1 MVTNRFSLL
10 FRLKKPNGYVK
21 GNVPVYMRLTID
33 GKRTELSVDREFDP
47 QRWNKKFGRA
57 MGTKEDA
64 KTLNAFLDTLQI
76 KVHEAHRQL
85 LESNEFITAEKLKSK
100 LQGKEIKKYRMLLE
114 VFRQHNQQMQI
125 LVEKEEYAQGTLTH
139 FETTCKH
146 VQSFLIWKDKPKDT
160 PLEKVDIEIN
170 SIDYSFI
177 SDFEFY
183 LKAEVCEHNT
193 AMKYLGDL
201 KKIVLIC
208 VKRKWLADDP
218 FDAYKMPRRD
228 VQKEFLTDEELRAI
242 ESKHFL
248 TERLTL
254 VKDMFLF
261 SCYTGLAYADVKKLK
276 RSEIRIG
283 IDGKRWLFVQRQ
295 KSATPSP
302 VPLLPQARA
311 ILEKYTD
318 HPNCINSDKVLPILS
333 NQKMNE
339 YLKEIAD
346 LCRITKRLTYHT
358 ARYTFG
364 TTITLNN
371 DVPVESVSKMMGH
384 KSLKQTQHYAQ
395 ILNKKVSQDM
405 QALTHKLSGKYGP
418 LRKAK

>member
-10 FRLKKPNGYVK
+10 FRLKKPNGYAK

-47 QRWNKKFGRA
+47 HRWNKKFGRA
-57 MGTKEDA
+57 TGTKEDA
-64 KTLNAFLDTLQI
+64 KTLNAYLDTLQI
-76 KVHEAHRQL
+76 KVHEAQRRL
-85 LESNEFITAEKLKSK
+85 LEGGESVTAEKLKNN
-100 LQGKEIKKYRMLLE
+100 LQGKETKKHRLLLE

-125 LVEKEEYAQGTLTH
+125 LVEKEEYANGTLNH
-139 FETTCKH
+139 FETTYKH
-146 VQSFLIWKDKPKDT
+146 VQSFLFWNDKLKDIS
-160 PLEKVDIEIN
+160 LEKVDIAIN
-170 SIDYSFI
+170 NIDYAFI

-201 KKIVLIC
+201 KKILLIC
-208 VKRKWLADDP
+208 LKRKWLTDDP
-218 FDAYKMPRRD
+218 FDGYKMARRD

-242 ESKHFL
+242 ESRQLL

-254 VKDMFLF
+254 VKDIFLF

-283 IDGKRWLFVQRQ
+283 IDGKKWLFVRRQ
-295 KSATPSP
+295 KSTTPSP

-311 ILEKYTD
+311 ILEKYKD
-318 HPNCINSDKVLPILS
+318 HPKCLNGDKVLPILS

-346 LCRITKRLTYHT
+346 VCGIAKRLNP
-358 ARYTFG
+358 A
-364 TTITLNN
+364 TL
-371 DVPVESVSKMMGH
+371 
-384 KSLKQTQHYAQ
+384 SLNRQKT
-395 ILNKKVSQDM
+395 LVFV
-405 QALTHKLSGKYGP
+405 LP
-418 LRKAK
+418 LRCICICYLENRSSKLLN